1 MFLKSLIKLIFL
13 LFSTTLFALEHN
25 PHQGGV
31 AVIELKEFIKKPK
44 VFFQSNEVKVLEKEG
59 KYFAVIGIGID
70 EKVGKK
76 HIVAVNQ
83 NKKVSLYFN
92 VTKKS
97 YKKEYIKLKTNKR
110 VTLSKENLQR
120 FKKEKAKSTKVL
132 KSFNKTLSSNLEFI
146 SPLNGRISST
156 YGKRRYYNNKPKSP
170 HKGIDIATKRG
181 TSIVASES
189 GVVKIAQEFFFNG
202 NTIYLDHGEG
212 VITMYA
218 HMKGFEVGEGD
229 FVEKGEVIGYVGT
242 TGRSTGPHLHFGIML
257 NAKAVDPGI
266 FVADYRNKSK

>member
-1 MFLKSLIKLIFL
+1 VFLKSLIKLIFL